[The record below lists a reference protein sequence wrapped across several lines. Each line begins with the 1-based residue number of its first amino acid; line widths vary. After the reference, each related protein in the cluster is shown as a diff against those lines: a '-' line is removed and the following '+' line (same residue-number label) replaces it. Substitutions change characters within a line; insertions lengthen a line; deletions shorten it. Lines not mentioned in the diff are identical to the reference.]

1 MSWFSLFGVKTN
13 RWDVKLF
20 SLSVERLM
28 LLTRE
33 IWRGPVL
40 CNLQPKPK
48 TWNRNERWKPTENLP
63 SNSNN
68 SYKCVHKLWVFLI
81 LGVHNS
87 EFFVSVFLVL
97 ERLAKNKFLLS
108 ALKTSLICDM
118 DKIAKSWPE
127 SLRGGGQGSAFYR
140 YGVGQI
146 AAFQMALLN
155 PSSIHKRS

>member
-1 MSWFSLFGVKTN
+1 M
-13 RWDVKLF
+13 
-20 SLSVERLM
+20 
-28 LLTRE
+28 
-33 IWRGPVL
+33 
-40 CNLQPKPK
+40 
-48 TWNRNERWKPTENLP
+48 
-63 SNSNN
+63 
-68 SYKCVHKLWVFLI
+68 FLI

-118 DKIAKSWPE
+118 DKIAKSWLE
-127 SLRGGGQGSAFYR
+127 SLKGGEQGPAFYR

-146 AAFQMALLN
+146 AAAFQMALLN